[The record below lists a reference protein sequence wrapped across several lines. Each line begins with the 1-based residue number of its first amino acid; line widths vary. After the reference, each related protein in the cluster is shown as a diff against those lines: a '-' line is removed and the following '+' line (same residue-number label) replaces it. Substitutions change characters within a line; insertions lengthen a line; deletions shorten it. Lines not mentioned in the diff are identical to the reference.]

1 MLNLSESKLYYH
13 FESLTKQG
21 LVEQVEIIKEEHRP
35 DKQVFSITDKGR
47 KQLPIKIYKVIEDAE
62 SISDMIVAL
71 VNLRFVET
79 DKVIPIIEKK
89 IEQSRIKKDQL
100 NQIYQQIDVD
110 SSTRDVVD
118 FMESYYAS
126 QLEQSIYW
134 WKDLLEKLKTKTI

>member
-13 FESLTKQG
+13 FESLSKQG

-47 KQLPIKIYKVIEDAE
+47 NQLPLKIYKVIEDAE

-89 IEQSRIKKDQL
+89 IEQSLIKKI
-100 NQIYQQIDVD
+100 N
-110 SSTRDVVD
+110 
-118 FMESYYAS
+118 
-126 QLEQSIYW
+126 
-134 WKDLLEKLKTKTI
+134 

>member
-13 FESLTKQG
+13 FESLSKQG

-47 KQLPIKIYKVIEDAE
+47 KQLPLKIYKVIEDAE

-89 IEQSRIKKDQL
+89 IEQSLIKKI
-100 NQIYQQIDVD
+100 N
-110 SSTRDVVD
+110 
-118 FMESYYAS
+118 
-126 QLEQSIYW
+126 
-134 WKDLLEKLKTKTI
+134 